1 MSTTPNRAP
10 PPTAA
15 SGSATSPRLS
25 PTQFRARKQ
34 FWESVATTAEHEVQD
49 ALSVSSTPPP
59 PPPRARSRRSAP
71 AGWNYLQP
79 DGSKRHE
86 EQEVSLADGDDARE
100 DGVHGL
106 TTATAAPATA
116 APAAIEPGR
125 NLVADHDADH
135 IVQATAPLAPVSTQK
150 RRRSVPPAGT
160 AAATPVR
167 RSARIVAKTESTPS
181 TLPETPAARPPPR
194 RKASISPAGRSRV
207 RVRAAAAAIESS
219 PAGNTR
225 GRSRSRKRSA
235 STTPTPASLS
245 PDSFKRRRAA
255 FESTDPDP
263 TPLPPAKRARRSAPA
278 AIADSDTSLF
288 ATRAAVPCAA
298 CARDV
303 YRREAVVLGGTRAWH
318 PACFVC
324 ADCRAKAGEGNTP
337 ARLATAL
344 AVVVDGGVLVC
355 AHHAMDRMR
364 RAVPATAKAEVGG
377 GGAGRA

>member
-10 PPTAA
+10 PPA
-15 SGSATSPRLS
+15 GSATSPRLS

-49 ALSVSSTPPP
+49 ALSVSSTPQ
-59 PPPRARSRRSAP
+59 PPRARSRRSAP

-79 DGSKRHE
+79 DGTKRHE
-86 EQEVSLADGDDARE
+86 EQEVALYGDVRE
-100 DGVHGL
+100 DGVRGL
-106 TTATAAPATA
+106 AAATAAT
-116 APAAIEPGR
+116 AAIEPSGAAEPM
-125 NLVADHDADH
+125 NLVAEHDTDHVVPPTT
-135 IVQATAPLAPVSTQK
+135 ITAQPAPAPTQK
-150 RRRSVPPAGT
+150 RRRSVTPAGA

-167 RSARIVAKTESTPS
+167 RSARIVAKAESTPS
-181 TLPETPAARPPPR
+181 TLPETPTAAVRAPPR

-207 RVRAAAAAIESS
+207 RVKAAAAALESS

-235 STTPTPASLS
+235 PSTTPASLS
-245 PDSFKRRRAA
+245 PNSFKRRRAT
-255 FESTDPDP
+255 FESTDADP

-278 AIADSDTSLF
+278 AIADADTSLF

-344 AVVVDGGVLVC
+344 AVVVEEGVLVC

-364 RAVPATAKAEVGG
+364 RTVPATAKAEVSGSG
-377 GGAGRA
+377 SRA